1 MFFKH
6 EDWHETK
13 TFIDEH
19 DLSTEDCRALRL
31 ALELRLK
38 HILRPAAIDLANDML
53 SLQTSYPPPAA
64 AHPVYSLHSSIAHL
78 SQPHTATPYHSLKR
92 PYEHGPGAASPPSTQ
107 LRTGESLSAAKR
119 GLISRLVKHR
129 REIAGIAKSIGD
141 RPS

>member
-19 DLSTEDCRALRL
+19 DLSTEDYRIFRL
-31 ALELRLK
+31 ALALRQK

-53 SLQTSYPPPAA
+53 SLQTSYPPPA
-64 AHPVYSLHSSIAHL
+64 
-78 SQPHTATPYHSLKR
+78 
-92 PYEHGPGAASPPSTQ
+92 Q
-107 LRTGESLSAAKR
+107 LRTGESLSAVKR